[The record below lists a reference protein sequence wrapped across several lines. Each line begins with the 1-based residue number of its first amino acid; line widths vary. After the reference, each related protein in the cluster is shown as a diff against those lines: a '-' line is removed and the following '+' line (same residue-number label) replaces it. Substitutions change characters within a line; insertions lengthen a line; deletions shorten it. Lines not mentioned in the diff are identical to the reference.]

1 MTNGTIYIVDD
12 NAETAQSLAFFLESL
27 GWRTRVWNDP
37 ETFLI
42 DYEELA
48 ADGCFIFDI
57 RMPKID
63 GLELLERLNAKG
75 NKRPIIILTGH
86 GDVNMVVKAFK
97 NGAFDFFL
105 KPPAEKE
112 LIEAVEKALTV
123 SSDVKF
129 QAEKLAYDRKRFD
142 SLTDREKDVVILVG
156 KGMMNKTIADTLKI
170 SEKTVQQHRGVACK
184 KLNLINAVEIADFLR
199 NLNLR

>member
-1 MTNGTIYIVDD
+1 MTTGMIYIVDD

-27 GWRTRVWNDP
+27 GWKTRVWNDP
-37 ETFLI
+37 EAFLA
-42 DYEELA
+42 DYEGLS

-63 GLELLERLNAKG
+63 GLELLKCLNAKA
-75 NKRPIIILTGH
+75 NNRPIIFLTGH
-86 GDVNMVVKAFK
+86 GDVSMAVKAFK

-112 LIEAVEKALTV
+112 LIEAVEKALMV
-123 SSDVKF
+123 SSDLKF
-129 QAEKLAYDRKRFD
+129 QAEKLAYDRKRFE
-142 SLTDREKDVVILVG
+142 SLTEREKDVVILVG
-156 KGMMNKTIADTLKI
+156 KGMMNKMIADTLKI

>member
-86 GDVNMVVKAFK
+86 GDVNMAVKAFK

-123 SSDVKF
+123 SRSVSVLIDEQTISAGGCNILHEASSGRSVRMELNIR
-129 QAEKLAYDRKRFD
+129 Q
-142 SLTDREKDVVILVG
+142 TDNVG
-156 KGMMNKTIADTLKI
+156 MSAL
-170 SEKTVQQHRGVACK
+170 S
-184 KLNLINAVEIADFLR
+184 
-199 NLNLR
+199 

>member
-1 MTNGTIYIVDD
+1 MTTGMIYIVDD

-37 ETFLI
+37 EAFLH
-42 DYEELA
+42 DYEALA

-57 RMPKID
+57 RMPRID
-63 GLELLERLNAKG
+63 GLELLERLNAKD
-75 NKRPIIILTGH
+75 NKRPIIFLTGH
-86 GDVNMVVKAFK
+86 GDVNMAVKAFK
-97 NGAFDFFL
+97 NGAFDFYL
-105 KPPAEKE
+105 
-112 LIEAVEKALTV
+112 
-123 SSDVKF
+123 KF